1 MATICRKWGLW
12 IYRFREFIAQQASSR
27 LILTHET
34 RLMQM
39 NAQLVEN
46 SKERD
51 KIDQDESVFLS
62 ASAIKFIFSVSEGM
76 KSFFFSFLEIYRVI
90 LT

>member
-34 RLMQM
+34 RLFADERPIGRKLERTRQ
-39 NAQLVEN
+39 NRPRRIGV
-46 SKERD
+46 SFGKRD
-51 KIDQDESVFLS
+51 KIYFFGEIV
-62 ASAIKFIFSVSEGM
+62 
-76 KSFFFSFLEIYRVI
+76 FFSCLEIYRVI